1 MEHSVALLRM
11 YLYCDLWTLSHVV
24 STSISVELK
33 IEICGNPSDV
43 ASWFISLSFLSEEFC
58 LQSFYC
64 IPDSLGFL
72 FWNFSLEIQEFTVFS
87 WVFSVY
93 SRIHVCFCIKHLASS
108 IYNVHPRHF
117 CCAWVSIMLDCS
129 GTGKI
134 KNACDSRHDLPSL
147 FRDSR
152 WVEECTLPTRNR
164 FATNKNVCGSCNLTS
179 VTPLFWVLSV

>member
-11 YLYCDLWTLSHVV
+11 YLYSDLWTLSHVV

-33 IEICGNPSDV
+33 IEICGNPSDM

-58 LQSFYC
+58 LKSFYC

-72 FWNFSLEIQEFTVFS
+72 FWNFSLEIQDFTVFS

-93 SRIHVCFCIKHLASS
+93 SRIHACFCIKHLSSS
-108 IYNVHPRHF
+108 IYNIHPRYF

-134 KNACDSRHDLPSL
+134 ESADCVYCHTLSL
-147 FRDSR
+147 FRDSK
-152 WVEECTLPTRNR
+152 WVEVYTLPTRNR
-164 FATNKNVCGSCNLTS
+164 FASNKNICGICSLTS
-179 VTPLFWVLSV
+179 ITPLFWVLSV